1 MQFFSFA
8 NEVLPYLDQLYSYK
22 KIADLN
28 RYADVL
34 AKFRRQF
41 GYGSA
46 LLCSSPGRVELIGNH
61 LDHNGGK
68 VLACTV
74 NIDIIA
80 AFRANSADVIRIAA
94 KNRQTIRISVN
105 DDAPCERSAGLV
117 KGMVKYLR
125 KQGFRV
131 GGFDAYTDSVIPTG
145 AGVSS
150 SAAFELLVGRIISA
164 LFNDDCIPEDI
175 LARAGQFA
183 ENVYFGKP
191 CGLLD
196 QSVIA
201 IGGTV
206 RLDFSDG
213 LRYEKL
219 QTDLYGA
226 SLVLINTGKSH
237 SQLSDLYAAIPA
249 DMQAVAGYFG
259 KKRLIEVDPIEFFER
274 YEEAAHAVGVRQTL
288 RAKHFFD
295 ELSRVEQMSELL
307 IGQADRGAHCTP
319 KLSDKSQTYLSDV
332 ISLINASGE
341 SSLTQLKNCAVDEH
355 DTAIADIIDFAHSV
369 CPCGARVHGG
379 GFAGTVL
386 CVVPHACLTSFLS
399 AATAKYGVDKV
410 YSLKPRSVGTTIL

>member
-125 KQGFRV
+125 KQGFR
-131 GGFDAYTDSVIPTG
+131 
-145 AGVSS
+145 
-150 SAAFELLVGRIISA
+150 
-164 LFNDDCIPEDI
+164 
-175 LARAGQFA
+175 
-183 ENVYFGKP
+183 
-191 CGLLD
+191 
-196 QSVIA
+196 
-201 IGGTV
+201 
-206 RLDFSDG
+206 
-213 LRYEKL
+213 
-219 QTDLYGA
+219 
-226 SLVLINTGKSH
+226 
-237 SQLSDLYAAIPA
+237 
-249 DMQAVAGYFG
+249 
-259 KKRLIEVDPIEFFER
+259 
-274 YEEAAHAVGVRQTL
+274 
-288 RAKHFFD
+288 
-295 ELSRVEQMSELL
+295 EQ
-307 IGQADRGAHCTP
+307 QRR
-319 KLSDKSQTYLSDV
+319 
-332 ISLINASGE
+332 
-341 SSLTQLKNCAVDEH
+341 
-355 DTAIADIIDFAHSV
+355 F
-369 CPCGARVHGG
+369 
-379 GFAGTVL
+379 
-386 CVVPHACLTSFLS
+386 
-399 AATAKYGVDKV
+399 
-410 YSLKPRSVGTTIL
+410 